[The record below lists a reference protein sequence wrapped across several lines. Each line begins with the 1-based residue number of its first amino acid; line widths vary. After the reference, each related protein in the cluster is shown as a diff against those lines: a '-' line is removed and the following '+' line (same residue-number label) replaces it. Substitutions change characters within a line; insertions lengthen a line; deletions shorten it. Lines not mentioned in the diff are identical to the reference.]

1 MRDPISRRLG
11 AAMGEARLRLVVV
24 LIQTQL
30 RSFLMNLAFLDGFK
44 TYIVASAMVVAA
56 LAQLLGVT
64 IPSFD
69 GHSSGQL
76 LMEGL
81 AILFLR
87 KGMKG

>member
-11 AAMGEARLRLVVV
+11 AAMGAARLRLVVFV
-24 LIQTQL
+24 VQTKL
-30 RSFLMNLAFLDGFK
+30 RSFLVSLNFLDGFK
-44 TYIVASAMVVAA
+44 TYIVAAAMVVAA
-56 LAQLLGVT
+56 LAQLLGVNL
-64 IPSFD
+64 PSFD

-87 KGMKG
+87 KGIKG